1 LLTPGGLTNKTIKQQ
16 YYKNNKYKKPT
27 DMTKSDPL
35 SECVTHAIKQ
45 YFEDLNGEMPS
56 NLHNF
61 FINEVEKPFLEVVMN
76 QVNGNQTRAADMLGI
91 NRNTLRKKLKTYN
104 LG

>member
-1 LLTPGGLTNKTIKQQ
+1 
-16 YYKNNKYKKPT
+16 
-27 DMTKSDPL
+27 MTKSDPL
-35 SECVTHAIKQ
+35 SDCVTYSIEQ
-45 YFEDLNGEMPS
+45 YFNDLNGEAPS

-61 FINEVEKPFLEVVMN
+61 FINEVEKPFLEVVMTK
-76 QVNGNQTRAADMLGI
+76 VNGNQSRAADILGI